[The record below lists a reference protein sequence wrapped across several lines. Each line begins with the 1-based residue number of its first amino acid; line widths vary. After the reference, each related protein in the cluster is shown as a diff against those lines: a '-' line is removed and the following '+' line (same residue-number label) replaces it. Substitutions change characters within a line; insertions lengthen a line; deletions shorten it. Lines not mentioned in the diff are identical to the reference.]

1 MANINTEQAIE
12 IVMRVLEKI
21 YGNLG
26 FLAFRMHSIKPNHKD
41 GVFIVKYSFIPR
53 EDNKT
58 RLFYESRIDI
68 KGRNLLE
75 AKEISEPDLAKD

>member
-1 MANINTEQAIE
+1 
-12 IVMRVLEKI
+12 
-21 YGNLG
+21 
-26 FLAFRMHSIKPNHKD
+26 MHSIKPNHKE

-75 AKEISEPDLAKD
+75 AKEISEADLSA